1 MYNGGE
7 ILATRKLDR
16 EARQEA
22 KDIVRRRKRHGAN
35 NMDGLKMLVSNANC
49 LSKREGEI
57 GRRLRLMSTTL
68 SSNSC
73 VLLSTKARGTGI
85 KLLHKCKEDLTDYE
99 NSIWIVGALVWCL
112 RRGGRGYSGAR
123 SHAEAEGVRMWK
135 WVPPKIYNTTHYT
148 SKYTLSSAVH
158 DVYRL

>member
-1 MYNGGE
+1 MLDSMMYNGGE

-35 NMDGLKMLVSNANC
+35 NMNGLKMLVSNANC

-73 VLLSTKARGTGI
+73 VLLSTKARGLVLSYYTNAKKI
-85 KLLHKCKEDLTDYE
+85 LRIMK
-99 NSIWIVGALVWCL
+99 IV
-112 RRGGRGYSGAR
+112 SG
-123 SHAEAEGVRMWK
+123 SWVHWYGV
-135 WVPPKIYNTTHYT
+135 
-148 SKYTLSSAVH
+148 
-158 DVYRL
+158 